1 MSITNVTS
9 NISRIANSHHRYGD
23 LLDLAANRI
32 VREIKDNFD
41 RGQNAGKYRVSDAGS
56 RANMPMDRPSKYT
69 LEKRQNSSQAPL
81 KDTGELYRS
90 ISVVGRSKLGRRVGA
105 KGAKNQRKLYAQLGT
120 GYTGVVSSD
129 LMREIPPRN
138 PVGFKEST
146 WGAIRNTFLTS
157 FGANDRAS
165 GKITIGF

>member
-1 MSITNVTS
+1 MSINKVIK
-9 NISRIANSHHRYGD
+9 NIHKIAKAHQHYGD
-23 LLDLAANRI
+23 LLDRSAERI

-41 RGQNAGKYRVSDAGS
+41 RGQNAGRYRVADAGS

-69 LEKRQNSSQAPL
+69 LERRENLSEAPL

-105 KGAKNQRKLYAQLGT
+105 KGAKNKRKLYAQLGT

-129 LMREIPPRN
+129 LGREIPPRN

-146 WGAIRNTFLTS
+146 WRQVRGSFLS
-157 FGANDRAS
+157 AYGVNDIAT
-165 GKITIGF
+165 GKINIGF